1 MLCLFMCQDV
11 GEGRVGKD
19 DKNVQKRRNS
29 NIMFII
35 GGINKRLILIYEKGE
50 FSAFRNRELC

>member
-35 GGINKRLILIYEKGE
+35 GGINKRLIHQV
-50 FSAFRNRELC
+50 